1 METSEKLER
10 GRRSPATMS
19 SGGAKGGQR
28 RQPPGEEQSTGEWC
42 SEAYEGP
49 EKLREVRVATEG
61 HRRRGFS
68 GNGGGGALGFVG
80 DWVCV
85 KRKRGH
91 WEVLG
96 GL

>member
-1 METSEKLER
+1 MEVTKRLER

-28 RQPPGEEQSTGEWC
+28 GQPPGEEQSTSEWC
-42 SEAYEGP
+42 SEVGEGP

-61 HRRRGFS
+61 HRRRGFR

-80 DWVCV
+80 D
-85 KRKRGH
+85 
-91 WEVLG
+91 
-96 GL
+96 